1 MTEITDLSFGKLKV
15 SKLLGHNFFIPN
27 YQRGYRWE
35 KQQVIDLLDDL
46 KEFID
51 HTQET
56 EQTFYCLQ
64 PIVVKLC
71 DNKTAEAEGLIS
83 NLDNNVWYEVID
95 GQQRLTTLFILLS
108 YLQDGYLKNLDSSI
122 ELFSG
127 KSLFDIEYET
137 RKETRTF
144 LHNFDETKNKDNID
158 CYYIWEARQEIKKW
172 FGANIDYLPK
182 FLNRLVKE
190 DKCNIEI
197 IWYRVDAEDIDNLD
211 PISTFN
217 RINIG
222 KIPLTNAELIKAL
235 FLLKHYSKQTP
246 PSDSNMLTIYLK
258 ERAVEE
264 KENELKQIE
273 ISKEWDAIEAKLHD
287 EELWA
292 FLNKKENLCPARIE
306 YIFQAIYKRER
317 VGNEEDFNSKF
328 GNDNYATF
336 RYFNKKFEECGD
348 FFKKDKNGFTFVDNQ
363 WNEIKKNFAA
373 YEDWY
378 NDSVW
383 FHYVGFLIWCGVS
396 INTIFNEYADKP
408 KNQFT
413 NTLIRLIK
421 EQLSAKAILEYSD
434 ADGLRIKTT
443 DDKGNINYEK
453 VTYKDTGALIRKLL
467 LLYNIEYL
475 VQKKE
480 SYTRFPFKLF
490 KDENWDIEH
499 IDSQTLNE
507 LNDKRAQDAWILG
520 TISDIEDL
528 FSDSDE
534 PILTEEEKN
543 KLNAY
548 VAQKNADQDQ
558 FNKLKDIIEEKV
570 KETRNSSEIKDCIG
584 NLTLLSSKINR
595 SYGNAIFPQKRKE
608 IIEKESEGRFVP
620 ICTKNVFLKNFNS
633 GITKSVYWTEN
644 DIQVYTAD
652 IIRVLSLNGF
662 VVKA

>member
-1 MTEITDLSFGKLKV
+1 MKNFETLEFCKLPV
-15 SKLLGHNFFIPN
+15 CNLLGHNFFIPN

-35 KQQVIDLLDDL
+35 KQQVVDLLEDL
-46 KEFID
+46 KDFID
-51 HTQET
+51 HTQDT
-56 EQTFYCLQ
+56 DKNFYCLQ
-64 PIVVKLC
+64 PVVVKVC
-71 DNKTAEAEGLIS
+71 DEETVKAEKLQSDI
-83 NLDNNVWYEVID
+83 DNNIWYEVID
-95 GQQRLTTLFILLS
+95 GQQRLTTIYILLS
-108 YLQDGYLKNLDSSI
+108 YLQDGYLKKLDSTI
-122 ELFSG
+122 ESFAE
-127 KSLFDIEYET
+127 KTLFDIEYET
-137 RKETRTF
+137 RKETRKF
-144 LHNFDETKNKDNID
+144 LQNINETESKDNID
-158 CYYIWEARQEIKKW
+158 CYYIWKAKDEMQKW
-172 FGANIDYLPK
+172 FESKKSYLPK
-182 FLNRLVKE
+182 FLDRFVKQE
-190 DKCNIEI
+190 NCNIEV
-197 IWYRVDAEDIDNLD
+197 IWYRVDAEGNEKLD

-235 FLLKHYSKQTP
+235 FLLKHTSKRSHPTDPTQ
-246 PSDSNMLTIYLK
+246 DALYMK

-273 ISKEWDAIEAKLHD
+273 IAKEWDAIEAKLHD
-287 EELWA
+287 EEFWA

-306 YIFQAIYKRER
+306 YIFQAIYKREM
-317 VGNEEDFNSKF
+317 VGNEEEFNSKY

-336 RYFNKKFEECGD
+336 RYFNKKFEDCDD

-383 FHYVGFLIWCGVS
+383 VHYVGFLIWCGIS

-421 EQLSAKAILEYSD
+421 EQLSAKGILEYSD

-453 VTYKDTGALIRKLL
+453 VTYKDTGDIIRKLL

-548 VAQKNADQDQ
+548 VEQKNADQEQ
-558 FNKLKDIIEEKV
+558 FNELKGIIEEKV

-662 VVKA
+662 VVKV

>member
-1 MTEITDLSFGKLKV
+1 MKNFETLEFCKLPV
-15 SKLLGHNFFIPN
+15 CNLLGHNFFIPN

-35 KQQVIDLLDDL
+35 KQQVVDLLEDL
-46 KEFID
+46 KDFID
-51 HTQET
+51 HTQDT
-56 EQTFYCLQ
+56 DKNFYCLQ
-64 PIVVKLC
+64 PVVVKVC
-71 DNKTAEAEGLIS
+71 DEETIKAEKLQS
-83 NLDNNVWYEVID
+83 NIDNNIWYEVID
-95 GQQRLTTLFILLS
+95 GQQRLTTIYILLS
-108 YLQDGYLKNLDSSI
+108 YLQDGYLKKLDSTI
-122 ELFSG
+122 ESFAE
-127 KSLFDIEYET
+127 KTLFDIEYET
-137 RKETRTF
+137 RKETRKF
-144 LHNFDETKNKDNID
+144 LQNINEAESKDNID
-158 CYYIWEARQEIKKW
+158 CYYIWKAKDEMQKW
-172 FGANIDYLPK
+172 FESKKSYLPK
-182 FLNRLVKE
+182 FLDRFVKQE
-190 DKCNIEI
+190 NCNIEV
-197 IWYRVDAEDIDNLD
+197 IWYRVDAEGNEKLD

-235 FLLKHYSKQTP
+235 FLLKHTSKRTHPTDPTQ
-246 PSDSNMLTIYLK
+246 DALYMK

-273 ISKEWDAIEAKLHD
+273 IAKEWDAIEAKLH
-287 EELWA
+287 EEEFWA

-306 YIFQAIYKRER
+306 YIFQAIYKREME
-317 VGNEEDFNSKF
+317 GKEEEFNSKY
-328 GNDNYATF
+328 GNDSYATF
-336 RYFNKKFEECGD
+336 RYFNKKFEECDD

-434 ADGLRIKTT
+434 AEGLRNKTT

-453 VTYKDTGALIRKLL
+453 VTYKDTGNLIRKLL

-534 PILTEEEKN
+534 PILTEEEKT

-558 FNKLKDIIEEKV
+558 FNELKGIIEEKV